1 MVNSSTSCIAC
12 SVHGKG
18 CFCSLPDAVLSKID
32 LLGSHLRVNAHSIVK
47 REGYSA
53 DRVFIVCMGR
63 LKLSA
68 SSADGKLLL
77 LRIAGP
83 GDILGIASLLQGSRY
98 RVSAETLEPCE
109 FKVITRANF
118 LTLMA
123 SFPEISQNTAKA
135 VSRDYD
141 AALLS
146 ARRLALSSSAAG
158 KLAATLLDW
167 ALSDHRGVEGPME
180 FIMPLTHE
188 ELGCMAGLSRET
200 VTRLLGRFRAE
211 DLIAL
216 EGERMSLLHPEQL
229 TAIYC

>member
-1 MVNSSTSCIAC
+1 M
-12 SVHGKG
+12 
-18 CFCSLPDAVLSKID
+18 
-32 LLGSHLRVNAHSIVK
+32 NAHRIIK

-68 SSADGKLLL
+68 SSADGRLLL

-83 GDILGIASLLQGSRY
+83 GDILGLASLLQGTRY

-109 FKVITRANF
+109 FKVISRANF
-118 LTLMA
+118 LALMA
-123 SFPEISQNTAKA
+123 SFPEIGQNTAKA

-167 ALSDHRGVEGPME
+167 ARSDHRELEGPME
-180 FIMPLTHE
+180 FFMPLTHE

-211 DLIAL
+211 GLIDLH
-216 EGERMSLLHPEQL
+216 GNSMSLLHPQQL
-229 TAIYC
+229 EALYC